1 MLWMVLCSYI
11 SAVYVLLCMKL
22 CLFACHCHTPLN
34 LLVCHATLAWQ
45 YVMGGLSAVYVLLLY
60 IVCMKLCLFAW
71 HCHAPLN
78 LLGSLPGPEISGSN
92 FLFILQNQKTKGDIS
107 VLTERRTPVET
118 MTLHT
123 GPEWH
128 VYHTPIFKPISHVIF
143 DAQIMSHVTFYS
155 QTLSRVTAYAK
166 NRVTFCTL
174 CYVSRSTLKHRVS
187 RSTLKTVM
195 CHVLRHNT
203 AVWWKES
210 H

>member
-1 MLWMVLCSYI
+1 MYE
-11 SAVYVLLCMKL
+11 AVFVCVPCVTICYGWIKCGVR
-22 CLFACHCHTPLN
+22 FVIIHCVHE
-34 LLVCHATLAWQ
+34 
-45 YVMGGLSAVYVLLLY
+45 AVSG
-60 IVCMKLCLFAW
+60 
-71 HCHAPLN
+71 HAPLN

-128 VYHTPIFKPISHVIF
+128 VYHTPIFKLISHVIF

-174 CYVSRSTLKHRVS
+174 CYVS
-187 RSTLKTVM
+187 
-195 CHVLRHNT
+195 
-203 AVWWKES
+203 
-210 H
+210 